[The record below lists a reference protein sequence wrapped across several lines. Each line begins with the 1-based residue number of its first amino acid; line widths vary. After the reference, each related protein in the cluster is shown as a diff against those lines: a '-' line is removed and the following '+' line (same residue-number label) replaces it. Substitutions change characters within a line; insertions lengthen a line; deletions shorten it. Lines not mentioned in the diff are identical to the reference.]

1 MRWAFGRCGSPTSTG
16 GVSRRGGVR
25 VELPGDGGKRCSAAD
40 VDGRIGPRR
49 AAAVGQGGA
58 GELGSRLSAYR
69 RPAPRGGPQPRTRA
83 GGAVRGAG
91 LGDPAAGRAECDRPE
106 LDGSAPGRGRRTC
119 RPDPGVH
126 HPMTTN
132 GSGMTIVRTVAELR
146 AALHPYRAAGSVG
159 LVPTMGAL
167 HDGHLQLARRAKAE
181 NDVVVMSIFVNP
193 TQFNDPADLNA
204 YPRDEQAD
212 AELAASADVDLL
224 FMPSAT
230 EVYPPGFSATVQLH
244 GPIVETLEGARRGV
258 GHFQGVTTVVS
269 KLLGM
274 AQPDRAY
281 FGQKDAQQ
289 ARVVRA
295 LVADLNIGT
304 QIVTVPTVREPDGLA
319 MS

>member
-1 MRWAFGRCGSPTSTG
+1 
-16 GVSRRGGVR
+16 
-25 VELPGDGGKRCSAAD
+25 
-40 VDGRIGPRR
+40 
-49 AAAVGQGGA
+49 
-58 GELGSRLSAYR
+58 
-69 RPAPRGGPQPRTRA
+69 
-83 GGAVRGAG
+83 
-91 LGDPAAGRAECDRPE
+91 
-106 LDGSAPGRGRRTC
+106 
-119 RPDPGVH
+119 
-126 HPMTTN
+126 MTTK
-132 GSGMTIVRTVAELR
+132 GMTIVRTVADLR
-146 AALHPYRAAGSVG
+146 AALYPYRAAGSVG

-204 YPRDEQAD
+204 YPRDEHAD
-212 AELAASADVDLL
+212 AELAASAGVDLL
-224 FMPSAT
+224 FVPSAA

-274 AQPDRAY
+274 AQPDLAY

-295 LVADLNIGT
+295 LVADLNIDT
-304 QIVTVPTVREPDGLA
+304 RIVTVPTVREPDGLA
-319 MS
+319 MSSRNRRLNPQDRERAVAVSAALLAAQAAVAAGERDAAAILRAAADVLAGRGIEPEYLALVDAESFAPVGTLGSAPAILAVAADLGGTRLIDNMPIQAADSADPGVPAAAATPG

>member
-1 MRWAFGRCGSPTSTG
+1 
-16 GVSRRGGVR
+16 
-25 VELPGDGGKRCSAAD
+25 
-40 VDGRIGPRR
+40 
-49 AAAVGQGGA
+49 
-58 GELGSRLSAYR
+58 
-69 RPAPRGGPQPRTRA
+69 
-83 GGAVRGAG
+83 
-91 LGDPAAGRAECDRPE
+91 
-106 LDGSAPGRGRRTC
+106 
-119 RPDPGVH
+119 
-126 HPMTTN
+126 MTTN

-204 YPRDEQAD
+204 YPRDERAD
-212 AELAASADVDLL
+212 AELAAAAGVDLL
-224 FMPSAT
+224 FVPSAA

-274 AQPDRAY
+274 AEPDRAY

-319 MS
+319 MSSRNRRLNSRDRERAVAVSAGLLTAQAAVAAGERDAAAILRAAADVLAGRGIEPEYLALVDAESFTPVHTLGSAPAILAVAADLGGTRLIDNVPIQAADPAGPATPG

>member
-1 MRWAFGRCGSPTSTG
+1 
-16 GVSRRGGVR
+16 
-25 VELPGDGGKRCSAAD
+25 
-40 VDGRIGPRR
+40 
-49 AAAVGQGGA
+49 
-58 GELGSRLSAYR
+58 
-69 RPAPRGGPQPRTRA
+69 
-83 GGAVRGAG
+83 
-91 LGDPAAGRAECDRPE
+91 
-106 LDGSAPGRGRRTC
+106 
-119 RPDPGVH
+119 
-126 HPMTTN
+126 MTTKD
-132 GSGMTIVRTVAELR
+132 SGMTIVRTVADLR

-212 AELAASADVDLL
+212 AQLAASAGVDVL
-224 FMPSAT
+224 FMPSAA

-304 QIVTVPTVREPDGLA
+304 RIVTVPTVREPDGLA
-319 MS
+319 MSSRNRRLTPPDRERAVAVSAALLAAQSAVEAGERDASAVLRAAADVLAGRGIEPEYLALVDAESFAPVGTLGPDPAILAVAADLGGT

>member
-1 MRWAFGRCGSPTSTG
+1 MRIART
-16 GVSRRGGVR
+16 VADLRQ
-25 VELPGDGGKRCSAAD
+25 EL
-40 VDGRIGPRR
+40 
-49 AAAVGQGGA
+49 
-58 GELGSRLSAYR
+58 
-69 RPAPRGGPQPRTRA
+69 RPFRA
-83 GGAVRGAG
+83 GG
-91 LGDPAAGRAECDRPE
+91 
-106 LDGSAPGRGRRTC
+106 S
-119 RPDPGVH
+119 
-126 HPMTTN
+126 
-132 GSGMTIVRTVAELR
+132 VA
-146 AALHPYRAAGSVG
+146 

-167 HDGHLQLARRAKAE
+167 HDGHLQLARRARAE

-212 AELAASADVDLL
+212 TELAASAGVDLL
-224 FMPSAT
+224 FMPTAA

-295 LVADLNIGT
+295 LVADLNIDT

-319 MS
+319 MSSRNRRLNPQDRERAVAVSAAVLAAQAAVQAGERDAAAVLGTAADVLAGRGIEP

>member
-1 MRWAFGRCGSPTSTG
+1 MR
-16 GVSRRGGVR
+16 
-25 VELPGDGGKRCSAAD
+25 
-40 VDGRIGPRR
+40 
-49 AAAVGQGGA
+49 
-58 GELGSRLSAYR
+58 
-69 RPAPRGGPQPRTRA
+69 
-83 GGAVRGAG
+83 
-91 LGDPAAGRAECDRPE
+91 
-106 LDGSAPGRGRRTC
+106 
-119 RPDPGVH
+119 
-126 HPMTTN
+126 
-132 GSGMTIVRTVAELR
+132 IVRTVADLRQELR
-146 AALHPYRAAGSVG
+146 PYRTGGSIA

-167 HDGHLQLARRAKAE
+167 HDGHLQLARRARAE

-212 AELAASADVDLL
+212 TELAASAGVDLL
-224 FMPSAT
+224 FMPAAA

-295 LVADLNIGT
+295 LVADLNIDT
-304 QIVTVPTVREPDGLA
+304 RIVTVPTVREPDGLA
-319 MS
+319 MSSRNRRLNPQDRERAVAVSAALLAAQAAVRAGERDAAAVLGAAAEVLAGRGIEPEYLALVDAETFLPVEVLGASPAILAVAADLGGTRLIDNMPIEPPAAGQS

>member
-1 MRWAFGRCGSPTSTG
+1 
-16 GVSRRGGVR
+16 
-25 VELPGDGGKRCSAAD
+25 
-40 VDGRIGPRR
+40 
-49 AAAVGQGGA
+49 
-58 GELGSRLSAYR
+58 
-69 RPAPRGGPQPRTRA
+69 
-83 GGAVRGAG
+83 
-91 LGDPAAGRAECDRPE
+91 
-106 LDGSAPGRGRRTC
+106 
-119 RPDPGVH
+119 
-126 HPMTTN
+126 MTTN

-146 AALHPYRAAGSVG
+146 AALHPYRATGSVG

-212 AELAASADVDLL
+212 AELAAGAGVDLL
-224 FMPSAT
+224 FVPSAA

-274 AQPDRAY
+274 AEPDRAY

-319 MS
+319 MSSRNRRLNQRDRERAVAVSAGLLAAQAAVAAGERDAAAILRAAADVLAGRGIEPEYLALIDAESFTPVDTLGPAPAILAVAADLSGTRLIDNVPIQAADPAGPATPG

>member
-1 MRWAFGRCGSPTSTG
+1 
-16 GVSRRGGVR
+16 
-25 VELPGDGGKRCSAAD
+25 
-40 VDGRIGPRR
+40 
-49 AAAVGQGGA
+49 
-58 GELGSRLSAYR
+58 
-69 RPAPRGGPQPRTRA
+69 
-83 GGAVRGAG
+83 
-91 LGDPAAGRAECDRPE
+91 
-106 LDGSAPGRGRRTC
+106 
-119 RPDPGVH
+119 
-126 HPMTTN
+126 MTTN

-146 AALHPYRAAGSVG
+146 AALHPYRATGSVG

-204 YPRDEQAD
+204 YPRDERAD
-212 AELAASADVDLL
+212 AELAAAAGVDLL
-224 FMPSAT
+224 FVPSAA

-274 AQPDRAY
+274 AEPDRAY

-319 MS
+319 MSSRNRRLNQRDRERAVAVSAGLLAAQAAVAAGERDAAAILRAAADVLAGRGIEPEYLALVDAESFTPVHTLGSAPAILAVAADLGGTRLIDNVPIQAADPAGPATPG

>member
-1 MRWAFGRCGSPTSTG
+1 MR
-16 GVSRRGGVR
+16 
-25 VELPGDGGKRCSAAD
+25 
-40 VDGRIGPRR
+40 
-49 AAAVGQGGA
+49 
-58 GELGSRLSAYR
+58 
-69 RPAPRGGPQPRTRA
+69 
-83 GGAVRGAG
+83 
-91 LGDPAAGRAECDRPE
+91 
-106 LDGSAPGRGRRTC
+106 
-119 RPDPGVH
+119 
-126 HPMTTN
+126 
-132 GSGMTIVRTVAELR
+132 IVRTVAELR
-146 AALHPYRAAGSVG
+146 AELHPYRASGSVG

-193 TQFNDPADLNA
+193 AQFNDPADLNA
-204 YPRDEQAD
+204 YPRDEQGDAD
-212 AELAASADVDLL
+212 LAAGAGVDLL
-224 FMPSAT
+224 FMPTAA

-295 LVADLNIGT
+295 LVADLNIDS

-319 MS
+319 MSSRNRRLNPPDRDRAVAVSASLLAAEAVVRAGERNAAAVLRAAAEVLAGSGIEPEYLALVDAETFVPVDLVGASPAILAVAADLGGTRLIDNMPIAAAEPPGTATPG

>member
-1 MRWAFGRCGSPTSTG
+1 
-16 GVSRRGGVR
+16 
-25 VELPGDGGKRCSAAD
+25 
-40 VDGRIGPRR
+40 
-49 AAAVGQGGA
+49 
-58 GELGSRLSAYR
+58 
-69 RPAPRGGPQPRTRA
+69 
-83 GGAVRGAG
+83 
-91 LGDPAAGRAECDRPE
+91 
-106 LDGSAPGRGRRTC
+106 
-119 RPDPGVH
+119 
-126 HPMTTN
+126 MTTN

-146 AALHPYRAAGSVG
+146 AALHPYRATGSVG

-212 AELAASADVDLL
+212 AELAAGAGVDLL
-224 FMPSAT
+224 FVPSAA

-295 LVADLNIGT
+295 LVADLNIAT
-304 QIVTVPTVREPDGLA
+304 EIVTVPTVREPDGLA
-319 MS
+319 MSSRNRRLNQRDRERAVAVSAGLLAAQAAVAAGERDAAAILRAAADVLAGRGIEPEYLALVDAESFTPVHTLGSAPAILAVAADLGGTRLIDNVPIQAADPAGPATPG